1 MCMNL
6 LRTLAEAAPPC
17 TVRDPVDIDRLR
29 VLQAA
34 GLVEAR
40 IPWPGDEARM
50 QAQDAAAVMAI
61 TARGWKAVRSHVVD
75 EALPANWLSLGLKPR
90 RGRGRP

>member
-6 LRTLAEAAPPC
+6 LRALAEAAPPC
-17 TVRDPVDIDRLR
+17 TVRDPVGIDRLR

-40 IPWPGDEARM
+40 IPQPRGDGRM
-50 QAQDAAAVMAI
+50 QVQEPATVLAI
-61 TARGWKAVRSHVVD
+61 TPRGWKAVRNHVVVD
-75 EALPANWLSLGLKPR
+75 TLPANWLGFGLKPR
-90 RGRGRP
+90 RYS